1 MDWSFQNKK
10 KMCTAH
16 VLICGCQADMH
27 ATLVH
32 LKQECDYNE
41 CVYNKLSSNAE
52 NSGMTKRIQTFSGID
67 TIDKVSIWD
76 QLFNSQLLTLL
87 CNWLRYSSNPFST
100 SQFDVCKQPSI
111 KLITTHQPMVIP
123 DNIT

>member
-1 MDWSFQNKK
+1 
-10 KMCTAH
+10 MCTAH
-16 VLICGCQADMH
+16 VLICGCQAYMH
-27 ATLVH
+27 ETLVY

-41 CVYNKLSSNAE
+41 CMYKKLSSNAE
-52 NSGMTKRIQTFSGID
+52 NNGMTQRIQTFSGID

-87 CNWLRYSSNPFST
+87 CNWLTFSSKPSST

-111 KLITTHQPMVIP
+111 RLITTHLW
-123 DNIT
+123 

>member
-1 MDWSFQNKK
+1 
-10 KMCTAH
+10 MCTAH

-41 CVYNKLSSNAE
+41 SVYKKLSSNAE
-52 NSGMTKRIQTFSGID
+52 NSGMTKRIQTFSRID

-87 CNWLRYSSNPFST
+87 CNWLRYSSKPSST

-111 KLITTHQPMVIP
+111 KLITTHLW
-123 DNIT
+123 

>member
-1 MDWSFQNKK
+1 MNWSFQNKTFISLK
-10 KMCTAH
+10 EMCTAH

-41 CVYNKLSSNAE
+41 CMYKKLSSNAE

-67 TIDKVSIWD
+67 TIDRVSIWD

-87 CNWLRYSSNPFST
+87 CNWLRYSSKPYNNS
-100 SQFDVCKQPSI
+100 
-111 KLITTHQPMVIP
+111 PMVIP
-123 DNIT
+123 DNITQSI

>member
-1 MDWSFQNKK
+1 
-10 KMCTAH
+10 MCTAH
-16 VLICGCQADMH
+16 VLICGCQAYMH
-27 ATLVH
+27 TTLVH

-41 CVYNKLSSNAE
+41 CMYKKYNECMYKKSSNAE

-87 CNWLRYSSNPFST
+87 CKWFRYSRKPSST
-100 SQFDVCKQPSI
+100 SQFDFCKQPSI
-111 KLITTHQPMVIP
+111 KLITTHLW
-123 DNIT
+123 

>member
-1 MDWSFQNKK
+1 
-10 KMCTAH
+10 MCTVH
-16 VLICGCQADMH
+16 VLICGCQAYMH

-41 CVYNKLSSNAE
+41 CACMYKKYNECMYKKSSNAE

-87 CNWLRYSSNPFST
+87 CNWLRYSSKPSST
-100 SQFDVCKQPSI
+100 NQSI
-111 KLITTHQPMVIP
+111 
-123 DNIT
+123 